1 MRADVVVVGAG
12 PAGLASAT
20 RLAEAGRQVLLLAR
34 GNGFTHWGAGAVD
47 VLGRVGG
54 EPVERPLEA
63 IDRLPEGHPYHLV
76 GRDAIRDGLDWFCRF
91 VAAADLPHAGDPD
104 HNRLQV
110 TAFGTLRPTCL
121 LPAPAAG
128 PGPAGAAPHPPG
140 PGSHPPGPGPNA
152 PGPNAP
158 GPTDLGPPPA
168 GVPHPPGP
176 VPGPPVGE
184 RSPSREEGAPDRPQ
198 PPLPTGSGDAP
209 GPLHG
214 RVAVVNFAGFRDFSS
229 ALCADRLRRAGIDA
243 VAGSAPLPA
252 WDHERY
258 FTGVELA
265 RAIDDPAF
273 RRRLAPGLARA
284 AAGADVAVVPA
295 VLGVGRGHEP
305 WADLQALVGIP
316 LVEAATA
323 PPSIPGLRLFAA
335 YRSRLEALGVRWQFG
350 FPAVGV
356 ERDGDRVTAVHSEGA
371 SRVLTTRCQELVLAT
386 GGVAGNGIEANRD
399 GTLTELVAG
408 LPVDG
413 FEDRLAFQ
421 GGRFL
426 GDHPLGAAGVR
437 VDAELRPVGASGEPV
452 AVNLRCVGG
461 LLAGHDPT
469 AEGSREGVA
478 LATASR
484 VVALLAATPVP

>member
-20 RLAEAGRQVLLLAR
+20 RLAEAGREVLVLAR

-63 IDRLPEGHPYHLV
+63 IDRLPEGHPYHLI
-76 GRDAIRDGLDWFCRF
+76 GQDAIRDGLAWFSRF
-91 VAAADLPHAGDPD
+91 TDAAGLTHAGDPD
-104 HNRLQV
+104 RNRVQV

-121 LPAPAAG
+121 LPEPAAG
-128 PGPAGAAPHPPG
+128 
-140 PGSHPPGPGPNA
+140 
-152 PGPNAP
+152 
-158 GPTDLGPPPA
+158 
-168 GVPHPPGP
+168 
-176 VPGPPVGE
+176 
-184 RSPSREEGAPDRPQ
+184 RSPSGDGGMAGRPQ
-198 PPLPTGSGDAP
+198 
-209 GPLHG
+209 G
-214 RVAVVNFAGFRDFSS
+214 RVAVVNFAGFRDFSA
-229 ALCADRLRRAGIDA
+229 ALCADHLRRIGIDA
-243 VAGSAPLPA
+243 TPASAPLPA
-252 WDHERY
+252 WDHDRY

-265 RAIDDPAF
+265 RAIDDAGF

-284 AAGADVAVVPA
+284 AAGAEVAVVPA

-305 WADLQALVGIP
+305 WADLQSLVGLP

-335 YRSRLEALGVRWQFG
+335 YRARLEALGVRWQFG

-356 ERDGDRVTAVHSEGA
+356 EREGDRVTAVRSEGA
-371 SRVLTTRCQELVLAT
+371 SRVLATRCQELVLAT

-399 GTLTELVAG
+399 GTLTERVAG

-413 FEDRLAFQ
+413 FEDRMAFIDS
-421 GGRFL
+421 RFL

-437 VDAELRPVGASGEPV
+437 VDAELRPVDASGEPLLANV
-452 AVNLRCVGG
+452 RCVGG
-461 LLAGHDPT
+461 LVAGHDPT

-484 VVALLAATPVP
+484 VAALLAAPPAR